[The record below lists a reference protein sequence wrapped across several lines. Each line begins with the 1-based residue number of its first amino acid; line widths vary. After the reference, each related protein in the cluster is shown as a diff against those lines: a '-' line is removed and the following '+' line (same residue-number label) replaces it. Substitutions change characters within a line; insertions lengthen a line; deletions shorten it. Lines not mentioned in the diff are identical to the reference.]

1 MLPVSSGLQGFLVL
15 AGLFSVGL
23 GIAHLWIPRIFA
35 IDRAIGVDG
44 AGDRGLG
51 TIAVGRW
58 RYARRR
64 ADAVGLT
71 WVMSNAASYILVT
84 IGVVDLAWAAGN
96 RTIPLALGAAWI
108 AGWWLLRAG
117 GQFTLGR
124 RRGDL
129 AIAVGFAGLAIGHL
143 VVAVA

>member
-1 MLPVSSGLQGFLVL
+1 M
-15 AGLFSVGL
+15 
-23 GIAHLWIPRIFA
+23 IAHLWIPRIFA
-35 IDRAIGVDG
+35 IDRAIGLDG

-71 WVMSNAASYILVT
+71 WVMSKPPSYILVT

-117 GQFTLGR
+117 GQFTR
-124 RRGDL
+124 RATSWRTSRSRL
-129 AIAVGFAGLAIGHL
+129 GFAGLAVGHL